1 VQQQITILLFRKC
14 QLVAALADEKT
25 DIACQE
31 QLSMYS
37 ICTWWLCCWKIF
49 SAMGACYGSSVNDFK
64 NIYQM
69 LVLIFL
75 KCAAKNLV
83 EPQLWVG
90 KC

>member
-1 VQQQITILLFRKC
+1 
-14 QLVAALADEKT
+14 
-25 DIACQE
+25 
-31 QLSMYS
+31 
-37 ICTWWLCCWKIF
+37 
-49 SAMGACYGSSVNDFK
+49 MGACYGSSVNDFK

-90 KC
+90 KCKVPKHLSVK